1 MSHKIESEGLL
12 LEWVFIVARL
22 GNSVHESTSTLLRR
36 KKKVEGGICN
46 LGGYSKKRSL
56 AKVSGIF
63 EKSRSRVFEIANKS
77 YFANK
82 YVLLISTF

>member
-22 GNSVHESTSTLLRR
+22 GNSVHESTSTLRR

-46 LGGYSKKRSL
+46 LGYTKKKRYMMS
-56 AKVSGIF
+56 
-63 EKSRSRVFEIANKS
+63 
-77 YFANK
+77 
-82 YVLLISTF
+82 ISVGFLMERACKQTCPIYSI